1 MMAVCRQD
9 LSEAAVKDVFVLS
22 YDRMRRYEGTWHM
35 EKGLL
40 FPSYVFLESDNEELL
55 LEELCKTTE
64 AEGQKNGLF
73 PIGMEEEN
81 FLKKLCGESYHL
93 KMSRGVIRKGNMQI
107 MEGPLKGMENRIRR
121 IDRHKRL
128 AKVGVIMKPDC
139 HSIPAGLEI
148 TEKTV

>member
-22 YDRMRRYEGTWHM
+22 YDRMRRYEGAWHM

-55 LEELCKTTE
+55 LEELQNSTLTV
-64 AEGQKNGLF
+64 GQKKILL
-73 PIGMEEEN
+73 PLDRVEEE
-81 FLKKLCGESYHL
+81 FLKKLCGESHHL
-93 KMSRGVIRKGNMQI
+93 KMSRGVIRKGSTQI
-107 MEGPLKGMENRIRR
+107 MEGPLKGMESRICR

-128 AKVGVIMKPDC
+128 ARVVMMRPGC
-139 HSIPAGLEI
+139 HTFPAGLEI
-148 TEKTV
+148 TEKTL